1 MMIRT
6 IKWTQA
12 ELTILEAKAELY
24 TPKQIA
30 SILKR
35 HGYFRTTIAIATKLW
50 ALGYSTR
57 PFLDNYS
64 GAEIARILIVHPT
77 TVSGWVRRGW
87 LKAKK
92 RSPKIYQI
100 RKWHLKQF
108 FDNPPQHLKKRIA
121 SLDKEAVNYLL
132 GRRA

>member
-1 MMIRT
+1 MHT
-6 IKWTQA
+6 KWTDE
-12 ELTILEAKAELY
+12 ELGIIEAKAELY

-35 HGYFRTTIAIATKLW
+35 HGYFRTPIAIATKLW
-50 ALGYSTR
+50 ALGYSTS

-64 GAEIARILIVHPT
+64 SAEIARVLCVHST

-87 LKAKK
+87 LKTSRRSSK
-92 RSPKIYQI
+92 RYQV
-100 RKWHLKQF
+100 RRWHLKQF

-121 SLDKEAVNYLL
+121 SIDSEAINYLL
-132 GRRA
+132 GKQA